1 MLKILALGDVVGR
14 RTIDYLRANLWG
26 RRTALGADFVVANG
40 ENVSEIHGITADDA
54 AALFDCGIDFITTG
68 NHVFRTRSVK
78 ALLDSSSDI
87 IRPANYPAAC
97 PGVGYSI
104 KNVNGWRLLCMNVM
118 GVVYL
123 ESLSSPFEVI
133 DRILE
138 RERGN
143 YDLSLLD
150 IHAEA
155 TSEKLAMARYFDG
168 RINIIFGTHTH
179 VPTADEQILPRGT
192 GYITDLGMSGPTDG
206 ILGTD
211 AEPVIK
217 KFLTKMPQQF
227 SVAPGDIAVTGALF
241 HLDTDTRRV
250 VKVERVR
257 F

>member
-1 MLKILALGDVVGR
+1 MNISAALGV
-14 RTIDYLRANLWG
+14 
-26 RRTALGADFVVANG
+26 DFVVANG

-54 AALFDCGIDFITTG
+54 DALFDCGIDFITTG
-68 NHVFRTRSVK
+68 NHVFRAKSVE
-78 ALLDSSSDI
+78 ALLESSSDI
-87 IRPANYPAAC
+87 IRPANYPASC

-123 ESLSSPFEVI
+123 ESLNSPFETV

-155 TSEKLAMARYFDG
+155 TSEKLALARYFDG

-179 VPTADEQILPRGT
+179 VPTADAQILPRGT

-206 ILGTD
+206 ILGTA

-217 KFLTKMPQQF
+217 KFLTKMPQRF
-227 SVAPGDIAVTGALF
+227 TVAEGAVAVTGALF
-241 HLDTDTRRV
+241 TIDTDTRRV
-250 VKVERVR
+250 MKVERVE